1 MTTQAVSTTRSG
13 LSKTTI
19 AAYGMTGLVAFAMFS
34 SAIAKFAGVPQ
45 VVDPLQRSHLGN
57 FVTPI
62 AVIEFTCAALFVI
75 PKTSSLGTLLVTG
88 YFGGAVVAHLAANDV
103 AGVVPALVLGALA
116 WGANYLRNRQMFGS
130 L

>member
-34 SAIAKFAGVPQ
+34 SAIAKFAGVAQ

-62 AVIEFTCAALFVI
+62 APLRQDRCRPDRMTA
-75 PKTSSLGTLLVTG
+75 
-88 YFGGAVVAHLAANDV
+88 
-103 AGVVPALVLGALA
+103 LGA
-116 WGANYLRNRQMFGS
+116 QD
-130 L
+130 